1 MGFDESRGMVVCD
14 LYGCWNEIPVPP
26 GDHPVD
32 HVAAHPDW
40 QQKRGLYRCPEHP
53 FSPNPW

>member
-32 HVAAHPDW
+32 HVADHPDW